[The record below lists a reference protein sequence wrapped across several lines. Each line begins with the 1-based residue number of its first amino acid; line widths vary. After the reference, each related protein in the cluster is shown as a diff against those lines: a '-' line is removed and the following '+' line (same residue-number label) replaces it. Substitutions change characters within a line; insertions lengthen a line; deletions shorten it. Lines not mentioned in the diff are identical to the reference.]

1 MQSCSRAVA
10 AICLQP
16 QDLRGMS
23 TFNQRRRRSGSLK
36 AVVFDWAG
44 TLLDYGSQAP
54 VLAVV
59 SVFRSFDVPVSIEEA
74 RGPMGMAKRDH
85 LRTMLQTPRIATA
98 WQKVRGEAAD
108 EAAIDMLYAR
118 FLETQQTFLADHAT
132 LIPGALEAVADCRR
146 RGMRIGS
153 TTGYTREL
161 MQVIVPAARA
171 QGLEVDAMYCA
182 SDFAEGRP
190 APWMSVENARQLG
203 VYPMAAI
210 VKVDDTLVGVEEGL
224 NAGMWSVGLSVS
236 GNMIGLNEAELAS
249 LSDVELAAKRQTAVE
264 RMEAA
269 GAHFVIDSVAELPG
283 ILDQI
288 EQRMAGGET
297 P

>member
-1 MQSCSRAVA
+1 MSDFFPSHRIFC
-10 AICLQP
+10 
-16 QDLRGMS
+16 GMS
-23 TFNQRRRRSGSLK
+23 PLNKRRQHAGPLK

-54 VLAVV
+54 VLAIV

-85 LRTMLQTPRIATA
+85 LRTMLEMPRIAAA
-98 WQKVRGEAAD
+98 WQAVHRAPAD
-108 EAAIDMLYAR
+108 EAAIDKLYAR
-118 FLETQQTFLADHAT
+118 FLETQKTFLADHAK
-132 LIPGALEAVADCRR
+132 LIPGALEAVSDCRR

-153 TTGYTREL
+153 TTGYTRE
-161 MQVIVPAARA
+161 MMAVIVPAARA

-190 APWMSVENARQLG
+190 APWMSFENARTLG

-236 GNMIGLNEAELAS
+236 GNMIGLNEAEAAALPAA
-249 LSDVELAAKRQTAVE
+249 ELAAKRRTAVE
-264 RMEAA
+264 RMEAS
-269 GAHFVIDSVAELPG
+269 GAHFVIDSVAELPQV
-283 ILDQI
+283 LDQI
-288 EQRMAGGET
+288 EQLLAAGET

>member
-1 MQSCSRAVA
+1 
-10 AICLQP
+10 
-16 QDLRGMS
+16 MS
-23 TFNQRRRRSGSLK
+23 TFNKRRRNVGPLK
-36 AVVFDWAG
+36 AIVFDWAG
-44 TLLDYGSQAP
+44 TLLDFGSQAP

-59 SVFRSFDVPVSIEEA
+59 SVFRSFDVPVSIDEA

-85 LRTMLQTPRIATA
+85 LRTMLEMPRIAEA
-98 WQKVRGEAAD
+98 WQTVHRAPAD
-108 EAAIDMLYAR
+108 EAAIDKLYAR
-118 FLETQQTFLADHAT
+118 FLETQKTFLADHAK

-161 MQVIVPAARA
+161 MEVIIPAARA

-182 SDFAEGRP
+182 SDFAAGRP
-190 APWMSVENARQLG
+190 APWMSFENARELG

-210 VKVDDTLVGVEEGL
+210 VKVDDTIVGVEEGL

-236 GNMIGLNEAELAS
+236 GNMIGLNET
-249 LSDVELAAKRQTAVE
+249 ELAALPPAELSARRQAAVE

-283 ILDQI
+283 ILNQI
-288 EQRMAGGET
+288 EQLLAAGET

>member
-1 MQSCSRAVA
+1 
-10 AICLQP
+10 
-16 QDLRGMS
+16 MS
-23 TFNQRRRRSGSLK
+23 TLNTVRRHVGPLK

-85 LRTMLQTPRIATA
+85 LRTMLEMPRIAAA
-98 WQKVRGEAAD
+98 WQEIHRAPAD
-108 EAAIDMLYAR
+108 EAAIDKLYAR
-118 FLETQQTFLADHAT
+118 FLETQKTFLADHAQ

-153 TTGYTREL
+153 TTGYIREL
-161 MQVIVPAARA
+161 MEVIVPAARA

-190 APWMSVENARQLG
+190 APWMSFENARTLG

-210 VKVDDTLVGVEEGL
+210 VKVDDTIVGVEEGL

-236 GNMIGLNEAELAS
+236 GNMIGLNEAETAALPAA
-249 LSDVELAAKRQTAVE
+249 ELAAKRRAAVE
-264 RMEAA
+264 RMEAS
-269 GAHFVIDSVAELPG
+269 GAHFVIDSVAELPQV
-283 ILDQI
+283 LDQI
-288 EQRMAGGET
+288 EKLLAAGET

>member
-1 MQSCSRAVA
+1 
-10 AICLQP
+10 
-16 QDLRGMS
+16 MS
-23 TFNQRRRRSGSLK
+23 TFNKRRRNVGPLK
-36 AVVFDWAG
+36 AIVFDWAG
-44 TLLDYGSQAP
+44 TLLDFGSQAP

-74 RGPMGMAKRDH
+74 RGPMGMAKRAH
-85 LRTMLQTPRIATA
+85 LRTMLEMPRIAEA
-98 WQKVRGEAAD
+98 WQTIHRAPAD
-108 EAAIDMLYAR
+108 EAAIDKLYAR
-118 FLETQQTFLADHAT
+118 FLETQKTFLADHAK
-132 LIPGALEAVADCRR
+132 LIPGALEAIADCRR

-161 MQVIVPAARA
+161 MEVILPAARE

-182 SDFAEGRP
+182 SDFVEGRP
-190 APWMSVENARQLG
+190 APWMSFENAQELG

-210 VKVDDTLVGVEEGL
+210 VKVDDTIVGVEEGL

-236 GNMIGLNEAELAS
+236 GNMIGLNETELAS
-249 LSDVELAAKRQTAVE
+249 LPPTELSAKRRAAVE

-269 GAHFVIDSVAELPG
+269 GAHFVIDSVAELPAV
-283 ILDQI
+283 LDQI
-288 EQRMAGGET
+288 ERLLAAGET

>member
-1 MQSCSRAVA
+1 
-10 AICLQP
+10 
-16 QDLRGMS
+16 MS
-23 TFNQRRRRSGSLK
+23 TLNTRRRQVGPLK

-85 LRTMLQTPRIATA
+85 LRTMLEMPRIAAA
-98 WQKVRGEAAD
+98 WQEVHRAPAD
-108 EAAIDMLYAR
+108 EAAIDKLYAR
-118 FLETQQTFLADHAT
+118 FLETQKTFLADHAK

-161 MQVIVPAARA
+161 MEVIVPAAGA

-190 APWMSVENARQLG
+190 APWMSFENARTLG

-210 VKVDDTLVGVEEGL
+210 VKVDDTIVGVEEGL

-236 GNMIGLNEAELAS
+236 GNMIGLNEAEAAAMPAA
-249 LSDVELAAKRQTAVE
+249 ELAAKRRTAVE
-264 RMEAA
+264 RMKAS
-269 GAHFVIDSVAELPG
+269 GAHFVIDSVAELPQV
-283 ILDQI
+283 LDQI
-288 EQRMAGGET
+288 EKLLAAGDT